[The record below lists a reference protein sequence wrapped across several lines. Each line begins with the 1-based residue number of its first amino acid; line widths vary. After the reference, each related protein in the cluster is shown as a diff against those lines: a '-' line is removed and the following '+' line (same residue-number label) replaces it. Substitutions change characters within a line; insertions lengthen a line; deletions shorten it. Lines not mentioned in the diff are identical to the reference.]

1 MVIVLKKRGLFVALG
16 MIMLFVITLVPT
28 SAVEVMP
35 NMADRI
41 KPMGK
46 PAGVTCNIVYPTD
59 GAALD
64 QGTHRI
70 LVTADCAD
78 GIASVTVTVDGVTHD
93 ITSNFD
99 GAYYFYDWTVNAD
112 GQYLIDATA
121 TSNRHQ
127 KASDSVTV
135 QIGSSP
141 PPTSTKWAVV
151 IGIADYQ
158 GHDSDLWN
166 PDEDAKEM
174 QQILAENNYPDANVK
189 VLLNRKA
196 TAQAILDAIDWLI
209 ANEGPDDEVVFFYS
223 GHGFRVADGDGW
235 DSDNEADGHDEG
247 IVSYDLYGLPD
258 GMLAERF
265 ANLEST
271 HVAMIFAS
279 CHSGGMFD
287 DSSDAGLTGSGR
299 VIVSACKADQYG
311 WDYLTLKNTLFFYY
325 WGDEGLLQDNANSV
339 ESAYTYAYPK
349 VVAEQPDSQP
359 QIWDHYT
366 GEFYL

>member
-1 MVIVLKKRGLFVALG
+1 MRTRGIAIVFGL
-16 MIMLFVITLVPT
+16 IMLFMITLVPT
-28 SAVEVMP
+28 SSSVDVMP
-35 NMADRI
+35 NMANRV
-41 KPMGK
+41 KPMGR
-46 PAGVTCNIVYPTD
+46 PATVTCTIVDPID
-59 GAALD
+59 GATLA

-70 LVTADCAD
+70 LVSADSAD
-78 GIASVTVTVDGVTHD
+78 GISKVEVSVAGATHD
-93 ITSNFD
+93 ITTNFD
-99 GAYYFYDWTVNAD
+99 GSYYFYDWTVNTD
-112 GQYLIDATA
+112 GQYTIDATA
-121 TSNRHQ
+121 TSTRKR
-127 KASDSVTV
+127 KASYSITV
-135 QIGSSP
+135 QVGSNP
-141 PPTSTKWAVV
+141 PPSAAKWAVI

-158 GHDSDLWN
+158 GHDNDLWN

-174 QQILAENNYPDANVK
+174 KEILAENNYPDANIK
-189 VLLNRKA
+189 LLLNRKA

-209 ANEGPDDEVVFFYS
+209 ANEGPNDEVVFFYS
-223 GHGFRVADGDGW
+223 GHGFRAPDADGW
-235 DSDNEADGHDEG
+235 DSDLEADGNDEG

-258 GMLAERF
+258 GMLAARF

-287 DSSDAGLTGSGR
+287 DNNDVGLTGTGR
-299 VIVSACKADQYG
+299 VLVSACKADQYG